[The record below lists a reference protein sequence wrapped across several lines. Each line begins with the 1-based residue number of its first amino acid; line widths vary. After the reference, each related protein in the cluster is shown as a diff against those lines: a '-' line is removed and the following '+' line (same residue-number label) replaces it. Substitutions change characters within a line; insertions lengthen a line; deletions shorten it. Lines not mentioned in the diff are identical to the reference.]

1 MINHKPEIR
10 LLLGDDSPNPNHIWT
25 IYGPCVRM
33 LIYIYIYSL
42 YHYLY
47 IYIWIMMIPLYN
59 LPRYMEHIYICSYL
73 LPILSMIFVKFGR
86 IMGPLGSPPSPAR
99 MVRKDH
105 FPWSKEVSPPCLENH
120 SPITLGY
127 VYYIYSPYIYGSFY
141 GCQWM
146 LIVSNFVI
154 FYVFLFEHVLL
165 NYFSIGIQHQVVPR
179 CLQNPKADVPWG
191 PYPAVFSGHP
201 LASFF
206 VSIKIIAVNLR
217 PIPHFG
223 TNPLIVLLG
232 TDAISD

>member
-1 MINHKPEIR
+1 
-10 LLLGDDSPNPNHIWT
+10 
-25 IYGPCVRM
+25 
-33 LIYIYIYSL
+33 
-42 YHYLY
+42 
-47 IYIWIMMIPLYN
+47 MIPLYN

-154 FYVFLFEHVLL
+154 CLCFFVRTRITQLLL
-165 NYFSIGIQHQVVPR
+165 NWDTASGRSKMPPKSQSRCAMGSIP
-179 CLQNPKADVPWG
+179 
-191 PYPAVFSGHP
+191 S
-201 LASFF
+201 SFF
-206 VSIKIIAVNLR
+206 RPPTGKFFRFHQNHSRKFKANPPLWDKPINRIVGYRCHLR
-217 PIPHFG
+217 LDP
-223 TNPLIVLLG
+223 
-232 TDAISD
+232 